1 MKQFFF
7 NSLLYAFAASL
18 YCGNISAQE
27 TVVVK
32 QLDSVF
38 VQTFLPN
45 KTWLPETSGTFL
57 YSGKKTETVSL
68 IHSDVDLSSKIG
80 RQLFSKIP
88 GVFVYDMDG
97 SGNQVNIATRGLDP
111 HRGWDLNIRKDGVLT
126 NSDMYGYPASHYS
139 MPMESIDRIEL
150 VRGTGSLQYGAQF
163 GGMLNYVNK
172 RADSAK
178 IFGFESINTVGSYQ
192 LISSY
197 NAIGGQLGKFKYY
210 AYLYR
215 KSKTG
220 YRENESTSSQAE
232 NLMLE
237 YSPTKAISIKLE
249 WARST
254 YLYRI
259 PGPLSDP
266 MFLKD
271 PRMSSKNRNY
281 FSPEIHVPSLN
292 IDWQI
297 NAGLKLQFI
306 ASAVLGSRNSVMY
319 DKAANVL
326 DTINAATGQ
335 FNHRQVDIDNFN
347 SYTYEMRFLN
357 QFQIFGKTANLV
369 SGLQYMNNDL
379 HRRQLGIGTTGSD
392 YSLELVNPAWGRDLH
407 FKTKNLAIFAE
418 GKVQFNQQLSVTA
431 GLRYEQGISQM
442 SGQIGY
448 YPIDKIPF
456 DLTHQFPLLGAGI
469 QYQWSKQAQF
479 YAGWSQSYRP
489 MIFKDL
495 IPGSVYETIDPFI
508 KDVKGDNS
516 ELGFRGSWKSIKWD
530 LTAFILREFNRF
542 GTIAGTDG
550 SGVLY
555 TYRTNIGNSISKG
568 LELFIQWDQL
578 LSKNAILSIFTSSN
592 IMRARYVDANVKQGS
607 KNTDISGNKVESAPD
622 LTFRNGLTIRLNKFS
637 TTVLYSYTA
646 ETFADPLNTVI
657 PTPGTGAVGLVP
669 AYGLLDLNA
678 SWQFSKTFN
687 LKLNLNNITD
697 KQYFT
702 KRPLFYPGPGI
713 WSSDGRNFSCSI
725 GIKL

>member
-1 MKQFFF
+1 MRYFCLALLFLFSSIPSKTQTLSQ
-7 NSLLYAFAASL
+7 NSAS
-18 YCGNISAQE
+18 IRI
-27 TVVVK
+27 
-32 QLDSVF
+32 LDSIIINA
-38 VQTFLPN
+38 FLPN
-45 KTWLPETSGTFL
+45 KTWLPETAGTYL

-139 MPMESIDRIEL
+139 MPMESIDHIEF

-163 GGMLNYVNK
+163 GGMLNYINK
-172 RADSAK
+172 REDSAK
-178 IFGFESINTVGSYQ
+178 VFGFESINTIGSYQ
-192 LISSY
+192 LVSSY
-197 NAIGGQLGKFKYY
+197 NAVGGQLGKFKYY

-215 KSKTG
+215 KSKDG

-237 YSPTKAISIKLE
+237 FNPSKALSIKFE

-254 YLYRI
+254 YLYRL

-271 PRMSSKNRNY
+271 PRMSTRNRNY

-292 IDWQI
+292 IDWRL
-297 NAGLKLQFI
+297 NKHLKLQFI
-306 ASAVLGSRNSVMY
+306 ASAVLGSRNSVLF
-319 DKAANVL
+319 DRPANVT
-326 DTINAATGQ
+326 DSINPGTGQ
-335 FNHRQVDIDNFN
+335 YNNRQVDIDQFN
-347 SYTYEMRFLN
+347 SHTYEVRLLQ
-357 QFQIFGKTANLV
+357 QFQLFGKPTNLV
-369 SGLQYMNNDL
+369 AGLQFMNNDL
-379 HRRQLGIGTTGSD
+379 HRRQLGVGTTGSD
-392 YSLELVNPAWGRDLH
+392 YNITLVNPVWGRDLH
-407 FKTKNLAIFAE
+407 FKTKNLAGFTE
-418 GKVQFNQQLSVTA
+418 GKLQFNQHWSVTA

-442 SGQIGY
+442 SGQIAY
-448 YPIDKIPF
+448 YPSDKIPF
-456 DLTHQFPLLGAGI
+456 DLVHKFPLFGAGI
-469 QYQWSKQAQF
+469 QYQFSKQTLF
-479 YAGWSQSYRP
+479 YVGWSQSYRP

-495 IPGSVYETIDPFI
+495 IPGSVYETIDTLI
-508 KDVKGDNS
+508 KDVKGDNL

-542 GTIAGTDG
+542 GTIAGIDA

-555 TYRTNIGNSISKG
+555 TYKTNIGNSISKG
-568 LELFIQWDQL
+568 LELFIQWDQPLDKNAL
-578 LSKNAILSIFTSSN
+578 LSLFTSTN
-592 IMRARYVDANVKQGS
+592 LMQARYVKANIKQGT
-607 KNTDISGNKVESAPD
+607 KNTDISGNKVESAPE
-622 LTFRNGLTIRLNKFS
+622 LTSRNGFTIRLKKFS
-637 TTVLYSYTA
+637 TTLLYSYTA
-646 ETFADPLNTVI
+646 ETFSDPFNTVT
-657 PTPGTGAVGLVP
+657 PTALTGAVGLVP

-678 SWQFSKTFN
+678 SWQINKIFN
-687 LKLNLNNITD
+687 LKFNFNNITD

-702 KRPLFYPGPGI
+702 KRPLMYPGPGI